1 MPRLPPSLRSW
12 RTQAGVVKCL
22 AMAPIKPNY
31 VTVSTAEI
39 QKYLKG
45 AGRNTAI
52 DALRLTTHS
61 RGHRGLEQTMGG
73 AAGGKAG
80 CSLKASV
87 LNPR

>member
-1 MPRLPPSLRSW
+1 MNFASPA
-12 RTQAGVVKCL
+12 AGKDKFAL
-22 AMAPIKPNY
+22 IGIPTLGESDRPNY